1 MDVQAKLQEALAA
14 HQGGDLT
21 KAAPIYQEIL
31 EHDPNQADAL
41 HFAGL
46 LSHQQGNDEQGID
59 LIQRSLKVFPGNAG
73 AHNNLGNIYKRAGK
87 SDEAIDSYS
96 AALGINPNHADT
108 WNNFGVL
115 LRGAERFDEAERALR
130 NAVTINKK
138 HAEAWHNLG
147 LLYLLT
153 GHLENAG
160 DAFEACLELGTKR
173 WGDPVWHARVLC
185 AIGRHDKALAQMEL
199 HLERNPDDPVAKH
212 QIAAL
217 KGEVVERASD
227 GYVKKHFDSFADSFD
242 EVLARLSYRAP
253 EIVAGVVDQLMEGVE
268 PIGDV
273 IDLGCGTGLCGP
285 LIRRHCKVLTGMDL
299 SEGML
304 RKAAELKNEDGTRVY
319 DHLVEAELVTFLN
332 ESPRNCFGMA
342 TCVDTLCYFGPLEE
356 MMGELTPALRP
367 GGIMVA
373 TVERCEDLDGPG
385 YLIDQSGRYSHTLP
399 YIKKT
404 ASDAGLNF
412 VSSEE
417 VILRKELGKD
427 VHGYVF
433 VVERPA
439 G

>member
-1 MDVQAKLQEALAA
+1 MDVQAKLQEAIAA
-14 HQGGDLT
+14 HQSGDLDA
-21 KAAPIYQEIL
+21 AAPIYKELL
-31 EHDPNQADAL
+31 EHDPKQADAL

-46 LSHQQGNDEQGID
+46 LSHQQGDDAQGID
-59 LIQRSLKVFPGNAG
+59 LIKRSLEVFPGNAG
-73 AHNNLGNIYKRAGK
+73 AHNNLGNIYKRAGMA
-87 SDEAIDSYS
+87 DEAIDSYS
-96 AALGINPNHADT
+96 AALGISPNHADT

-115 LRGAERFDEAERALR
+115 LRGVERMEEAETALR

-153 GHLENAG
+153 GHLEAAG
-160 DAFEACLELGTKR
+160 DAFEACLDLGTKK

-185 AIGRHDKALAQMEL
+185 AIGRHDRALEQMEK
-199 HLERNPDDPVAKH
+199 HLERNPDDPVARH
-212 QIAAL
+212 QIAAI

-227 GYVKKHFDSFADSFD
+227 GYVKKHFDSFAESFD
-242 EVLARLSYRAP
+242 EVLGRLGYCAP
-253 EIVAGVVDQLMEGVE
+253 ERVAAVVDRLMVGLE

-273 IDLGCGTGLCGP
+273 VDLGCGTGLCGP

-304 RKAAELKNEDGTRVY
+304 RKAANLKQEDGSRVY

-332 ESPRNCFGMA
+332 EAPRDCFGMA

-356 MMGELTPALRP
+356 MMAELKPALRP

-373 TVERCEDLDGPG
+373 TVERCEDPDGPG
-385 YLIDQSGRYSHTLP
+385 YKIDQSGRYSHTKAYLEQ
-399 YIKKT
+399 T
-404 ASDAGLNF
+404 ARKAGLNF
-412 VSSEE
+412 VSSEDA
-417 VILRKELGKD
+417 ILRKELGKD

-433 VVERPA
+433 VVERPT